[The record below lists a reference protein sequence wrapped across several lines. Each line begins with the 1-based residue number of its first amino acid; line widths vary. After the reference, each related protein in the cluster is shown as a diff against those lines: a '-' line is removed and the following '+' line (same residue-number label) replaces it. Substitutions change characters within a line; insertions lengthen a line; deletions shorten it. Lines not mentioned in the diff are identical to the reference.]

1 MSESLTK
8 LQKFLDWDENR
19 VFYFPVRHHSPTC
32 AFHLSKLIEEYR
44 PEAVLIEGP
53 ADANHLIPAIA
64 DSRTVPPVA
73 IYCYYVD
80 KNNKFGLNGVL
91 TPNDE
96 IPMRFH
102 SWYPF
107 ASFSPEYQALKAAVT
122 GGAEVRFIDL
132 PLEDRLNHQRKIA
145 GEKLLTRDILENSQP
160 WAEFFL
166 EHNRYVSLLIEK
178 TFCRDFNEWWE
189 HFFEIEGYTKS
200 WQDFVWS
207 LYNLAYISRTMHP
220 KDYLQVHAILE
231 REKFML
237 QQIKLVEELF
247 PGKILVVTGALHS
260 VALPF
265 LKGKKKAYKQ
275 PKTYNAVLTPY
286 SYLRLSEKTGYAAGV
301 PSPFFYQCTWQRMK
315 EHTISNPFDETGLFA
330 LLQLSRNLQE
340 TSSAVSTADS
350 INAYSL
356 AKNLAA
362 FRGRSQIAR
371 EDILDAITS
380 CYIKGERD
388 VVGVEIL
395 RQAEK
400 FLIGEEIGTI
410 STDVSDIPIIEDFNI
425 QTKKNRIK
433 LLEEPKSLRV
443 EIYKRSSHREK
454 SRFLH
459 QTVFLELGF
468 AELEKGPNLLFGT
481 DLHLLTEQ
489 WTVVWDPH
497 VNAKLI
503 ENAAYGSTVAE
514 ASTNRLK
521 EAVAATS
528 NPVQLTYFLLRSAQM
543 GLFSLFDELIEVVGA
558 HISTNQDFIAT
569 VDCLKIFVLLASY
582 REVFVPKNY
591 RPVLQ
596 LVDKAF
602 TNSIAKI
609 PDLVNAPEEQ
619 ITDITDRFNTLSQLV
634 LTSDLA
640 GLDESLLLDI
650 VKRSLTK
657 HCHPKIQGVF
667 MGLLY
672 TFNQINE
679 ADIINTFEGFVYGN
693 KNIIKSGSDFLE
705 GLFLLNKSVLLTS
718 SELRSVINKA
728 INHMPGELFI
738 QLLPGLRKAFNRFT
752 PRETNFIADKLAELL
767 GMKPSL
773 KLDSIIPSSELL
785 LGLSELDE
793 TIMERIKKWRL

>member
-1 MSESLTK
+1 MSESLIK

-19 VFYFPVRHHSPTC
+19 VFYFPVRHHSPIC
-32 AFHLSKLIEEYR
+32 AYHLSRLIEDYR

-53 ADANHLIPAIA
+53 VEANHLIPAIA
-64 DSRTVPPVA
+64 DSRTIPPVA

-80 KNNKFGLNGVL
+80 QNNKFGLNGLL
-91 TPNDE
+91 TPNEE

-107 ASFSPEYQALKAAVT
+107 ASFSPEYEALKAAVA

-132 PLEDRLNHQRKIA
+132 PLEDRLKHQKKIV

-166 EHNRYVSLLIEK
+166 EHNKYVSLLIEK

-189 HFFEIEGYTKS
+189 QFFEIEGYKKS
-200 WQDFVWS
+200 WSDFVWS

-220 KDYLQVHAILE
+220 KEYLQVHAILE

-237 QQIKLVEELF
+237 QQIKLAEELF
-247 PGKILVVTGALHS
+247 TGKILVVTGALHS

-265 LKGKKKAYKQ
+265 LQGKKKVYKQ
-275 PKTYNAVLTPY
+275 PNVYNAVLTPY

-301 PSPFFYQCTWQRMK
+301 PSPFFYQCIWQRMK
-315 EHTISNPFDETGLFA
+315 EPTINDPFDATGLFA

-350 INAYSL
+350 INAYTL

-371 EDILDAITS
+371 EDILDAITT
-380 CYIKGERD
+380 CYVKGEQD
-388 VVGVEIL
+388 VIGIEIL

-410 STDVSDIPIIEDFNI
+410 SADVSDIPIIEDFNI
-425 QTKKNRIK
+425 QAKKNRIK
-433 LLEEPKSLRV
+433 LLEDPKSLRV
-443 EIYKRSSHREK
+443 EIYKRLSHREK

-459 QTVFLELGF
+459 QTVYLELGF

-489 WTVVWDPH
+489 WIVVWDPH
-497 VNAKLI
+497 VHAKLI

-521 EAVAATS
+521 EAAAATS
-528 NPVQLTYFLLRSAQM
+528 NPVTLTYFLLRSAQM
-543 GLFSLFDELIEVVGA
+543 GLFSLFDELIEVVGV
-558 HISTNQDFIAT
+558 HISINQDFIAT

-591 RPVLQ
+591 QPVLQ

-619 ITDITDRFNTLSQLV
+619 ITNITDRFNTLSQLV
-634 LTSDLA
+634 LTSNLT
-640 GLDESLLLDI
+640 GLDESLLLDV

-657 HCHPKIQGVF
+657 HCHPKIQGIF

-672 TFNQINE
+672 TFNQISE

-693 KNIIKSGSDFLE
+693 RNIIKAGSDFLE
-705 GLFLLNKSVLLTS
+705 GLFLLNKSILMTS

-728 INHMPGELFI
+728 INHLPNELFI

-752 PRETNFIADKLAELL
+752 PREKNYIAEKLAELL
-767 GMKPSL
+767 SMKPSL
-773 KLDSIIPSSELL
+773 KLNGIIPSSELL

-793 TIMERIKKWRL
+793 AIMERIKKWRL